1 MSRRFLYL
9 LYTCSGASSL
19 AFEVLW
25 ARMLSLQF
33 GVSIFGVVVTIAAFM
48 IGLGLGSLLGL
59 RLARAN
65 RRPLVAFACL
75 EGGVAIYAL
84 VLPWLLSATESLLL
98 QLAAG
103 APLPGWYLLQSAA
116 LLVLILLPAVAMGA
130 GFPLVLK
137 ALGSQ
142 PNVLG
147 TLYGLNA
154 FGAALGA
161 LLPLWLLPR
170 FGWMAAVEAVAMLG
184 LLVGAFA
191 GVLAWRSEFRAAP
204 AFAGGPA
211 ERRKPAPVSLLAY
224 AVIGAAAI
232 MIEVA
237 WTRMYGMILLRTEY
251 VMAVILA
258 VYLLGIGGGSLLAR
272 WLRDPRWLAVFPLA
286 SALLLLPG
294 LYLLPTISAWA
305 QSQDYGSL
313 WAALLSEGAVLAA
326 VTLPVTLLLGAWL
339 PLLAR
344 HHGDEVS
351 LGPLFYGVN
360 SVGSAAGG
368 LFAGFV
374 LIPLAGTPAT
384 LVVAALALFIAGCAW
399 SPSRRIWLAFP
410 ALLIAFWPVSDFPP
424 VAKLVPSMHAGS
436 SDLYRYEDAMAITH
450 VIEQPNGQRLLL
462 SDLQRMDASSEQAA
476 VELQKNQARLP
487 LMLHPQPE
495 SILFLGLGTGISAAG
510 ALEFPELQRRTAVEL
525 SFGAIRAAGDWF
537 APVNDGI
544 ARRMSIVRDDARRYL
559 MADET
564 RWDVIVGDV
573 FHPDLVG
580 RSALLSVQQFERV
593 RSRLT
598 AEGIFVQWLAL
609 NQFDRESLQVVLRSF
624 VRVFPDGVMFMDGF
638 RIAMV
643 GGLGKHDPADWIDSL
658 RSRETAQG
666 TGEGLWTWLGRY
678 WGRIPA
684 DDGGRV
690 QDEWRPHIE
699 FRLPQ
704 LRYGAGLGLDQL
716 LDWLLRIR
724 PEAARAADELGVRAP
739 ADRERF
745 ESSYAASDLALK
757 AWLAALRGDL
767 TQSRRLLRFAWE
779 SNPEDRWTGFALAD
793 NILAELQEAP
803 RGPEDRRRV
812 LEAVLSIRPDHAET
826 LRALWRLDTAMG
838 RPESAEVWF
847 ARLAEVSP
855 LDRDVTARSGVRETP
870 ALPPAK

>member
-9 LYTCSGASSL
+9 LYACSGASSL

-48 IGLGLGSLLGL
+48 AGLGLGSLFGL
-59 RLARAN
+59 RLARQS
-65 RRPLVAFACL
+65 RRPLITFACL
-75 EGGVAIYAL
+75 EGGIAIYAL
-84 VLPWLLSATESLLL
+84 ALPWLLSHAESFLM

-103 APLPGWYLLQSAA
+103 APLQTWYLLQSTA

-137 ALGSQ
+137 ALGAR
-142 PNVLG
+142 PHVLG

-184 LLVGAFA
+184 LLVGASA
-191 GVLAWRSEFRAAP
+191 GALAWRGEFRAVPEPVA
-204 AFAGGPA
+204 
-211 ERRKPAPVSLLAY
+211 KPVDRQSPSMTALLAY
-224 AVIGAAAI
+224 AVIGGAAI
-232 MIEVA
+232 MLEVA
-237 WTRMYGMILLRTEY
+237 WTRLYGMILLRTEY

-272 WLRDPRWLAVFPLA
+272 CLRDTRWLAMFPLA
-286 SALLLLPG
+286 AAVLSLPG
-294 LYLLPTISAWA
+294 LWLLPAISAWS
-305 QSQDYGSL
+305 QSQEFGSL
-313 WAALLSEGAVLAA
+313 WTALVAEGLMLAL

-344 HHGDEVS
+344 HYGDEGS
-351 LGPLFYGVN
+351 FGPLFYGVN

-368 LFAGFV
+368 LLAGFV

-384 LVVAALALFIAGCAW
+384 LVLAALALFIAGCAW
-399 SPSRRIWLAFP
+399 SPSRRVWLAFP
-410 ALLIAFWPVSDFPP
+410 LLLVAFWPVADFPP
-424 VAKLVPSMHAGS
+424 VAKLMPGMQAGS
-436 SDLYRYEDAMAITH
+436 NDLYRYEDAMAITH
-450 VIEQPNGQRLLL
+450 VVEQADGQRLLL

-476 VELQKNQARLP
+476 VEVQKNQARLP

-495 SILFLGLGTGISAAG
+495 SVMFLGLGTGISAAG
-510 ALEFPELQRRTAVEL
+510 TLDFPELQKRAAVEL
-525 SFGAIRAAGDWF
+525 SLGAIRAARDWF

-544 ARRMSIVRDDARRYL
+544 VEQMTVVRDDARRHL
-559 MADET
+559 MANEA
-564 RWDVIVGDV
+564 RWDVIIGDV

-580 RSALLSVQQFERV
+580 RSALLSVQQFERT
-593 RSRLT
+593 RSRL
-598 AEGIFVQWLAL
+598 APGGIFAQWLAL
-609 NQFDRESLQVVLRSF
+609 NQFDPESLRVVLRSF

-643 GGLGKHDPADWIDSL
+643 GGMGGRDPVQWLNSL
-658 RSRETAQG
+658 RVHEAAAG

-684 DDGGRV
+684 DDGGPV

-704 LRYGAGLGLDQL
+704 ARYGSGLGFDQL
-716 LDWLLRIR
+716 LDWLLRVR
-724 PEAARAADELGVRAP
+724 PESSRAAAELGVTP

-745 ESSYAASDLALK
+745 EASYGASDLALK
-757 AWLAALRGDL
+757 AWLAGLRGDV

-779 SNPEDRWTGFALAD
+779 SNPEDRWTGFSLAD
-793 NILAELQEAP
+793 NILAELQESP
-803 RGPEDRRRV
+803 RGLEDRRLV
-812 LEAVLSIRPDHAET
+812 LEAVLSIRPDHADT
-826 LRALWRLDTAMG
+826 LRALWHLDTAMG
-838 RPESAEVWF
+838 RHESAAAWF
-847 ARLAEVSP
+847 VRLAEVSP
-855 LDRDVTARSGVRETP
+855 LDREVTTAQAGAGATET
-870 ALPPAK
+870 LPPK